1 LRFLNISAA
10 DAGRNRGVFQQ
21 AAKAYAEETDIH
33 DGSSV
38 DLSLHDGN
46 LVITPVRRKTFSLD
60 ELLDG
65 ITAENR
71 HDVADTGSALGQEIW

>member
-1 LRFLNISAA
+1 MITAVQKWGNSLALRIP
-10 DAGRNRGVFQQ
+10 
-21 AAKAYAEETDIH
+21 KAYAEETDIH